1 MLSLFFSKLLLC
13 HGGIKTLF
21 CECNQR
27 RLIIVL
33 CGALTILWTSYIS
46 AENSEKI
53 ISSSETQTLKAKV
66 AQATRMLVREG
77 LLASSGHVSARI
89 PGTNKVLIGPR
100 DVSRAILQA
109 EHIVTVDLDSN
120 KVDGDRNPPRETEIH
135 TGIYR
140 ARPDV
145 MSVIH
150 THPIHSVIFSI
161 TGKPIVPVIVH
172 GAIFGKGVPVHNHVG
187 HINSRELGNELASVL
202 GDSQAILMKMHGAV
216 IVGPS
221 IERAFAYSLYL
232 EDNAEKQLLGEI
244 SGSVIAMTPEEVKRS
259 LRVAFGDLSILKRW
273 QFYREKE
280 KKALRNVN

>member
-1 MLSLFFSKLLLC
+1 MSNYKHKQHNKTAFIPKSLLFS
-13 HGGIKTLF
+13 
-21 CECNQR
+21 
-27 RLIIVL
+27 
-33 CGALTILWTSYIS
+33 
-46 AENSEKI
+46 KI
-53 ISSSETQTLKAKV
+53 ISLNLAVAFCLLQFAVGAPQSNNPSKTQTLKAKV

-161 TGKPIVPVIVH
+161 TGKPIVPVVVH

-202 GDSQAILMKMHGAV
+202 GDSQAVLMKMHGAV

-244 SGSVIAMTPEEVKRS
+244 SGSVVAMTPEEIKRS
-259 LRVAFGDLSILKRW
+259 LRVAFGDLSIVKRW
-273 QFYREKE
+273 HFYREKE
-280 KKALRNVN
+280 KKALRNVD

>member
-1 MLSLFFSKLLLC
+1 MFHTCNQKRLIVVFFS
-13 HGGIKTLF
+13 
-21 CECNQR
+21 
-27 RLIIVL
+27 
-33 CGALTILWTSYIS
+33 ALSILWIYQIS
-46 AENSEKI
+46 AENTQKTTCN
-53 ISSSETQTLKAKV
+53 SETQTLKSKV

-109 EHIVTVDLDSN
+109 EHIVTVNLDSN

-161 TGKPIVPVIVH
+161 TGKPIVPVVVH

-187 HINSRELGNELASVL
+187 HINSRELGDELANVL
-202 GDSQAILMKMHGAV
+202 GDKQAVLMKMHGAV

-244 SGSVIAMTPEEVKRS
+244 SGSVVAMTSEEIKRS

-280 KKALRNVN
+280 KKALDNVD

>member
-1 MLSLFFSKLLLC
+1 MSNYDHRQHNQTMFISKSLLSPKVIALNLAIAFCFFQITMGSPQS
-13 HGGIKTLF
+13 
-21 CECNQR
+21 N
-27 RLIIVL
+27 
-33 CGALTILWTSYIS
+33 
-46 AENSEKI
+46 NP
-53 ISSSETQTLKAKV
+53 SETETLKAKV

-89 PGTNKVLIGPR
+89 PGTNKVLVGPR

-145 MSVIH
+145 MAVIH

-161 TGKPIVPVIVH
+161 TGKPIVPVVVH

-202 GDSQAILMKMHGAV
+202 GNKQAVLMKMHGAV

-221 IERAFAYSLYL
+221 IERAFAYSLHL
-232 EDNAEKQLLGEI
+232 EENAEKQLLAEA
-244 SGSVIAMTPEEVKRS
+244 SGSTVTGMTPAEVERCIELS
-259 LRVAFGDLSILKRW
+259 FGDRSIEKRW
-273 QFYREKE
+273 QYYAKKE
-280 KKALRNVN
+280 ASSKKIP